1 MPSLDPWWGGGSLL
15 RTLSKGL
22 GLAALPSPRIQKG
35 ARARMTVAALQ
46 GRQKGR
52 PKVRLAS
59 SHHPSQPFHLPAS
72 STRKSFL
79 PSPFLPSRPSLDLS
93 QTQPH
98 LCVQASAFGFFIM
111 RTSRDKAWGGAPLHP
126 NLGWAPR
133 GFSLS
138 PGIRTGKCVAFNNTV
153 QTCEIF
159 GWCPVEVDDNIPR

>member
-111 RTSRDKAWGGAPLHP
+111 RTPRDKAWGASSAPQFGLGTQGFLPLSRHP
-126 NLGWAPR
+126 HGQVCGLQQHCAD
-133 GFSLS
+133 L
-138 PGIRTGKCVAFNNTV
+138 
-153 QTCEIF
+153 
-159 GWCPVEVDDNIPR
+159 